1 MNKKTLSALI
11 IILSV
16 VISGIIVGSAAMAQ
30 TQSITQ
36 VQNREEPSNIQ
47 FPIAELGNC
56 QNNEDC
62 KAFCDDTKNIEACL
76 IFAEKHN
83 LMTSE
88 ELAAAKKF
96 KDVGMTGPGGCKG
109 KDACDEYCSNKDN
122 IEACIAFAEKNGLM
136 SEQKLQESKKVLTA
150 IKKSAKPLGCNNQQE
165 CDGYCA
171 TAEHMEECINFGIEA
186 GILAADQQSNARKVL
201 TAIKNG
207 AVPPCQG
214 KACPAFCRNRA
225 NVTACEKFRKEAGI
239 PTRSE
244 MVVIQRILTLIT
256 EKGITMP
263 TCSGEQG
270 CQDYCSQNT
279 HIEECVK
286 FAEDKGVITSSQAKA
301 ARAGEEAAPEGPGGC
316 KTKEEC
322 DTFCDNPDNSETCF
336 NFAKE
341 NGLIS
346 AEEQK
351 KIEGSQKQIKESFN
365 NMPAEVLTCL
375 TSSLGVDTIEK
386 LKSGNAMPGKKM
398 AEQMKTCFES
408 FTPTPPSPP
417 SGPETGKDKDRQG
430 QGGGKDK
437 GEQGG
442 QPQQPSKPTPP
453 TQPTPPVQPTKP
465 EKPSDAVNPTKCAED
480 CQYVGDTCLSQQREA
495 DKVCLENG
503 RYCREVTCNS
513 VLYAEGNRPTQEES
527 DRCFS
532 RCAAVEDPCHAV
544 VVAKSSACTTTKDVC
559 VMNCQKAA
567 KSGKPQQPQQP
578 GQQPSKPN
586 KPPKPTQPGSTKGV
600 EPTEP
605 SEPAPP
611 QPPTQ
616 PNQPAPPTRPTPPT
630 QPPQPAPP
638 Q

>member
-11 IILSV
+11 IIISA
-16 VISGIIVGSAAMAQ
+16 VISGIIVGSAVMAQ
-30 TQSITQ
+30 TQSIT
-36 VQNREEPSNIQ
+36 Q

-62 KAFCDDTKNIEACL
+62 EAFCDDAKNIDACL

-96 KDVGMTGPGGCKG
+96 KAAGLTGPGGCKG
-109 KDACDEYCSNKDN
+109 KNECDKYCGQKDN
-122 IEACIAFAEKNGLM
+122 IESCIAFAEKNGLM
-136 SEQKLQESKKVLTA
+136 SGQKLQESKKVLTA
-150 IKKSAKPLGCNNQQE
+150 IKKSAKPLGCNSQQE

-201 TAIKNG
+201 TAIKSG

-214 KACPAFCRNRA
+214 RACPAFCRNRA

-239 PTRSE
+239 STRSE
-244 MVVIQRILTLIT
+244 MVVIQKILTLIT

-263 TCSGEQG
+263 TCSGEQE
-270 CQDYCSQNT
+270 CQDYCSQDI
-279 HIEECVK
+279 HIKECIK
-286 FAEDKGVITSSQAKA
+286 FAEDEGAITSSQAKA
-301 ARAGEEAAPEGPGGC
+301 ARSGEESAPEGPGGC

-322 DTFCDNPDNSETCF
+322 DIFCGNPDNSEACF

-365 NMPAEVLTCL
+365 NMPEEILTCL
-375 TSSLGVDTIEK
+375 TTSLGVDTIEK
-386 LKSGNAMPGKKM
+386 LKSGNAMPGRKM

-417 SGPETGKDKDRQG
+417 SGPEAGKDKDRQG

-442 QPQQPSKPTPP
+442 QPQQPTKPTPPAQPTPPQQPTQPGQPTPP
-453 TQPTPPVQPTKP
+453 TQPTQPVQPTKGYCG
-465 EKPSDAVNPTKCAED
+465 DGKCGKMEQADPALCPQD
-480 CQYVGDTCLSQQREA
+480 CGGS
-495 DKVCLENG
+495 
-503 RYCREVTCNS
+503 
-513 VLYAEGNRPTQEES
+513 TQ
-527 DRCFS
+527 
-532 RCAAVEDPCHAV
+532 P
-544 VVAKSSACTTTKDVC
+544 K
-559 VMNCQKAA
+559 
-567 KSGKPQQPQQP
+567 QP
-578 GQQPSKPN
+578 GQSTPPQP
-586 KPPKPTQPGSTKGV
+586 
-600 EPTEP
+600 
-605 SEPAPP
+605 PAPP

-616 PNQPAPPTRPTPPT
+616 PTPPPPPT
-630 QPPQPAPP
+630 QPTLPTQPTPPSPPTQPAPP

>member
-30 TQSITQ
+30 TRSITK
-36 VQNREEPSNIQ
+36 VQNQERPANIQ

-62 KAFCDDTKNIEACL
+62 KVFCDDTKNIDTCL

-96 KDVGMTGPGGCKG
+96 KDVGMTGPDGCKG
-109 KDACDEYCSNKDN
+109 KNACDEYCSNKDN

-150 IKKSAKPLGCNNQQE
+150 IKKSAKPLGCNSQQE
-165 CDGYCA
+165 CDKYCA
-171 TAEHMEECINFGIEA
+171 TAENMEECISFGAEA
-186 GILAADQQSNARKVL
+186 GILPASQQENARKVL

-214 KACPAFCRNRA
+214 RACPAFCRSRENA
-225 NVTACEKFRKEAGI
+225 AACEKFRKEAGI
-239 PTRSE
+239 PTRTQ
-244 MVVIQRILTLIT
+244 MTVIQKILTLIT

-263 TCSGEQG
+263 TCSGEQE
-270 CQDYCSQNT
+270 CQDYCSQGTN
-279 HIEECVK
+279 IEECIK

-301 ARAGEEAAPEGPGGC
+301 AMAGDEAAPEGPDGC

-322 DTFCDNPDNSETCF
+322 DAFCDNPDNSEACF

-341 NGLIS
+341 NGMIS
-346 AEEQK
+346 EEELK
-351 KIEGSQKQIKESFN
+351 KIENSQQQMKASFN
-365 NMPAEVLTCL
+365 NMPEEILTCL
-375 TSSLGVDTIEK
+375 TTSLGVETIEK

-408 FTPTPPSPP
+408 FTPTPPS
-417 SGPETGKDKDRQG
+417 GPETGKDKDRQG

-437 GEQGG
+437 GKQSG
-442 QPQQPSKPTPP
+442 QPQQPKKPTTPAQPTPPTQPTSPQQPTQPGQPTPPTQPTQPVQPTKGYCGDGKCGKMEQADPALCPQDCGGSTQPKQPSQPTPPQPSAQPNQPTPP
-453 TQPTPPVQPTKP
+453 TQPTPPP
-465 EKPSDAVNPTKCAED
+465 
-480 CQYVGDTCLSQQREA
+480 
-495 DKVCLENG
+495 
-503 RYCREVTCNS
+503 
-513 VLYAEGNRPTQEES
+513 
-527 DRCFS
+527 
-532 RCAAVEDPCHAV
+532 
-544 VVAKSSACTTTKDVC
+544 
-559 VMNCQKAA
+559 
-567 KSGKPQQPQQP
+567 
-578 GQQPSKPN
+578 
-586 KPPKPTQPGSTKGV
+586 
-600 EPTEP
+600 
-605 SEPAPP
+605 
-611 QPPTQ
+611 PPT
-616 PNQPAPPTRPTPPT
+616 
-630 QPPQPAPP
+630 QPAPP